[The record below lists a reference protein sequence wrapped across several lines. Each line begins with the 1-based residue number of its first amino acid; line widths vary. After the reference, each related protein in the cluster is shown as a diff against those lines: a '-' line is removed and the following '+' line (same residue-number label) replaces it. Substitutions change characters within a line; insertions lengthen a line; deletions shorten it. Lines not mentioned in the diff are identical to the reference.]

1 MKFAHQAADH
11 LKSIG
16 KIEIDGQAYTAV
28 RINDKDILELNG
40 HKFMLLTPDMVET
53 WRVMLEYWDE
63 HNHRLLDRRSVQT
76 QKMYAP
82 KSDSDTVE

>member
-1 MKFAHQAADH
+1 MKFAHEAADQ

-16 KIEIDGQAYTAV
+16 KIEIDGQAYTAIRV
-28 RINDKDILELNG
+28 NDRDILELNG

-63 HNHRLLDRRSVQT
+63 TNHTLLDRRSVQT
-76 QKMYAP
+76 QKMYASTP
-82 KSDSDTVE
+82 DDEVAE